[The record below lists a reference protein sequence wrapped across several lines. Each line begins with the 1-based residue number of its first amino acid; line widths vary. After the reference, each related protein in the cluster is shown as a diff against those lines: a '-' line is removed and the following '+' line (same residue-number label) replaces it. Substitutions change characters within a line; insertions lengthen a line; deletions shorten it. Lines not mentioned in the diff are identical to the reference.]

1 MAARAGPRRDLLP
14 PPLLRLGLR
23 PDKEQKK
30 AKTELFSK
38 LLAALNHLRAEELIE
53 WGGRGGGE
61 EGGGSPRR
69 PSPGEAVLET
79 GLPPREALAL
89 AGGIRAAVAASG
101 FAQRGDLHLLFLLVP
116 DDARLSRGRDRRG
129 EDCGEVS
136 VWW

>member
-1 MAARAGPRRDLLP
+1 MP

-53 WGGRGGGE
+53 LGGRGGGE

-101 FAQRGDLHLLFLLVP
+101 FAQRGDLHLLVP

>member
-53 WGGRGGGE
+53 WGGRGGE
-61 EGGGSPRR
+61 DGG
-69 PSPGEAVLET
+69 
-79 GLPPREALAL
+79 RE
-89 AGGIRAAVAASG
+89 
-101 FAQRGDLHLLFLLVP
+101 LVP
-116 DDARLSRGRDRRG
+116 DGPRRARRCSRRACRRARRWR
-129 EDCGEVS
+129 S
-136 VWW
+136 PAA